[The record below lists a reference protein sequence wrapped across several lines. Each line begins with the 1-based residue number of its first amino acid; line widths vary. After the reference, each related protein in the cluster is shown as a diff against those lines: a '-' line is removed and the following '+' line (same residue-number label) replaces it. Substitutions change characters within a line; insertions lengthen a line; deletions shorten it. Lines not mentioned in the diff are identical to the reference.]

1 MTALANEAL
10 RLSAIDR
17 LKLIEEVWDSLSAEP
32 AKLPVSDAEID
43 ELERRRK
50 RYMTDP
56 NSLIDWKA
64 LKQQIGLKD

>member
-1 MTALANEAL
+1 MTALASEAL
-10 RLSAIDR
+10 RLPTTER
-17 LKLIEEVWDSLSAEP
+17 LRLIEEVWDSLSSEP
-32 AKLPVSDAEID
+32 AKLPVSEADMH

-56 NSLIDWKA
+56 DSLIDWKA